1 MTGNIIDESSFSHKL
16 LSTDKE
22 ALRLCKVCTCN
33 FSANIDLSKT

>member
-22 ALRLCKVCTCN
+22 ALRLCKVAHVI
-33 FSANIDLSKT
+33 FLLI